1 MNKHGDVKS
10 RINRRDFVQAAG
22 LGAAALLADAVP
34 GRQPVTAATPVFK
47 VNPSSARRAFADLEI
62 ALRATATEVSLFPG
76 APTRVWAY
84 QGEVLQGDP
93 ASLQTI
99 QDPSRR
105 YPVRRVS
112 LREFL
117 QVPPRPARPPYTYL
131 GPIIRVRRGQR
142 VRVNFTNNLPEA
154 TVMHWHGLH
163 VPPEMDAHPR
173 LLINPGQ
180 SYVYEFEVT
189 NRAGTYWF
197 HPHPDGRTGQQVY
210 NGLAGLFLV
219 SDGEDAAA
227 ELPSGSYDIPLV
239 IQDRIIDANNQFVY
253 QAGGGQTG
261 GQMGGMMGN
270 DGFLGDRILVNGRS
284 DFLLDVARRA
294 YRLRLLNGSN
304 SRVYKLAWGD
314 GTPLVVI
321 GTDGG
326 LLEQA
331 VQRNYVMLAPG
342 ERIELWAD
350 FSGRESGVVMQLRS
364 LQFSGAEGGM
374 GGGQSLPNGAPFTLM
389 NVRVVGRTSE
399 SSVLP
404 ARLSTINRYRVED
417 AVNRSAPRSFAV
429 SMAMGNGGMRWLLN
443 GRPYQETEVAA
454 NETVRL
460 NTTEVWELV
469 NNSGGGMMGM
479 SMIHPLH
486 IHGLQFQVL
495 ERQVAAQLS
504 SGYETVR
511 YGYVDDGW
519 KDTVMLMPGE
529 RVRLLLRFED
539 FTGMYVYHCHNL
551 EHEDAGMM
559 RNYLVRA

>member
-1 MNKHGDVKS
+1 MNKQEDDTE
-10 RINRRDFVQAAG
+10 RINRRDFVQAIG
-22 LGAAALLADAVP
+22 LGAAALLSEAFSGGQSAA
-34 GRQPVTAATPVFK
+34 AATPVFK
-47 VNPSSARRAFADLEI
+47 GIPSNTRRAIADLEI
-62 ALRATATEVSLFPG
+62 ALRATAAEVSLFPG
-76 APTRVWAY
+76 SLTRVWVY

-99 QDPSRR
+99 QDLSPR

-142 VRVNFTNNLPEA
+142 VRINFTNNLPEA

-173 LLINPGQ
+173 LLVNLGQ
-180 SYVYEFEVT
+180 SYIYEFEVT

-197 HPHPDGRTGQQVY
+197 HPHPDGRTGRQVY
-210 NGLAGLFLV
+210 NGLAGLFIV
-219 SDGEDAAA
+219 SDDEEATAG
-227 ELPSGSYDIPLV
+227 LPSGSYDIPLV

-253 QAGGGQTG
+253 QTGG

-270 DGFLGDRILVNGRS
+270 DGFLGDRILVNGRP
-284 DFLLDVARRA
+284 DFILDVARRA

-304 SRVYKLAWGD
+304 SRVYKLAWDD
-314 GTPLVVI
+314 GAPLVVI

-331 VQRNYVMLAPG
+331 MQRNYVMLAPG
-342 ERIELWAD
+342 ERTELWAD
-350 FSGRESGVVMQLRS
+350 FSGRESGTVMQLRS
-364 LQFSGAEGGM
+364 LQFSGAEVGM
-374 GGGQSLPNGAPFTLM
+374 GGGQVLPNGAPFAVM
-389 NVRVVGRTSE
+389 NVRVVGRTGE
-399 SSVLP
+399 PAVLP
-404 ARLSTINRYRVED
+404 AHLSSINRHRVED
-417 AVNRSAPRSFAV
+417 AVNRNAPRSFAV

-443 GRPYQETEVAA
+443 GRPYQETEIAA
-454 NETVRL
+454 NESVRL

-469 NNSGGGMMGM
+469 NNSGSGMMGM

-511 YGYVDDGW
+511 YGYVDEGW

>member
-1 MNKHGDVKS
+1 MNKQEDDTE
-10 RINRRDFVQAAG
+10 RINRRDFVQAIG
-22 LGAAALLADAVP
+22 LGTAVLLTEAIP
-34 GRQPVTAATPVFK
+34 GRQSATAATPVFK
-47 VNPSSARRAFADLEI
+47 GIPSNTRRAIADLEI
-62 ALRATATEVSLFPG
+62 ALRATAAEVSLFPG
-76 APTRVWAY
+76 APTRVWVY

-99 QDPSRR
+99 QDLSLR

-131 GPIIRVRRGQR
+131 GPIIRVRRGQQ
-142 VRVNFTNNLPEA
+142 VRINFTNNLPEA

-173 LLINPGQ
+173 LLVNPGQ
-180 SYVYEFEVT
+180 SYIYEFEVT

-197 HPHPDGRTGQQVY
+197 HPHPDGRTGRQVY
-210 NGLAGLFLV
+210 NGLAGLFIV
-219 SDGEDAAA
+219 SDDEEAAA
-227 ELPSGSYDIPLV
+227 GLPSGSYDIPLV

-253 QAGGGQTG
+253 Q
-261 GQMGGMMGN
+261 MGGTMGN
-270 DGFLGDRILVNGRS
+270 DGFLGDRILVNGRLN
-284 DFLLDVARRA
+284 FTLDVARRV

-304 SRVYKLAWGD
+304 SRVYKLAWDD

-342 ERIELWAD
+342 ERTELWVD
-350 FSGRESGVVMQLRS
+350 FNGRESGTVMQLRS
-364 LQFSGAEGGM
+364 LQFSGAEVGM
-374 GGGQSLPNGAPFTLM
+374 GGGQMLPNGAPLAVM
-389 NVRVVGRTSE
+389 SVRVVGRTSE
-399 SSVLP
+399 PAALP
-404 ARLSTINRYRVED
+404 ARLSTIARYRIED
-417 AVNRSAPRSFAV
+417 AVNRNAPRSFAV

-443 GRPYQETEVAA
+443 GRPYQETEIAA

-469 NNSGGGMMGM
+469 NTSGGGMMGM

-511 YGYVDDGW
+511 YGYVDEGW
-519 KDTVMLMPGE
+519 KDAVMLMPGE

>member
-1 MNKHGDVKS
+1 MNKHGDVQGGIK
-10 RINRRDFVQAAG
+10 RRDFVQAAG
-22 LGAAALLADAVP
+22 LGAAALLADAVL
-34 GRQPVTAATPVFK
+34 GRQRVTAATPVFK
-47 VNPSSARRAFADLEI
+47 VNPSSARRSVADLEI
-62 ALRATATEVSLFPG
+62 ALRATAAEVALFPG

-99 QDPSRR
+99 QDPSPR

-131 GPIIRVRRGQR
+131 GPIIRVQRGQR
-142 VRVNFTNNLPEA
+142 VRINFTNGLPEQ

-173 LLINPGQ
+173 LLVNPGQ

-197 HPHPDGRTGQQVY
+197 HPHPHGRTARQVY

-219 SDGEDAAA
+219 SDNEDAAA
-227 ELPSGSYDIPLV
+227 ELPSGSYDIPFV

-261 GQMGGMMGN
+261 EMMGN
-270 DGFLGDRILVNGRS
+270 DGFLGDRILVNGRL
-284 DFLLDVARRA
+284 DFTLGVSRRA

-304 SRVYKLAWGD
+304 SRVYKLAWDD

-350 FSGRESGVVMQLRS
+350 FSGRESGAVMQLRS
-364 LQFSGAEGGM
+364 LQFSGAEVGM
-374 GGGQSLPNGAPFTLM
+374 GRGQMLPNGAPFAVM

-399 SSVLP
+399 PAVLP
-404 ARLSTINRYRVED
+404 SRLSTINRYRAED
-417 AVNRSAPRSFAV
+417 AVNRNAPRSFAV
-429 SMAMGNGGMRWLLN
+429 SMAMGNGGMRWVLN
-443 GRPYQETEVAA
+443 GRPYQEQEVAN
-454 NETVRL
+454 NEIVQL

-469 NNSGGGMMGM
+469 NNSSGGMMGM

-495 ERQVAAQLS
+495 ERQVAAQVS

-511 YGYVDDGW
+511 QGYVDEGW

-529 RVRLLLRFED
+529 RVKLLLRFED